1 MKICKVKPD
10 YSKCCECVDEQISY
24 NESISCSECPPFSGV
39 YELISVCTG
48 GFLKGDYAIVQ
59 KDGHIEKV
67 PLNRIYDV
75 KEKPMSKEEC
85 LEILESMRKEG
96 FF

>member
-1 MKICKVKPD
+1 M
-10 YSKCCECVDEQISY
+10 
-24 NESISCSECPPFSGV
+24 
-39 YELISVCTG
+39 
-48 GFLKGDYAIVQ
+48 KGDYAIVQ